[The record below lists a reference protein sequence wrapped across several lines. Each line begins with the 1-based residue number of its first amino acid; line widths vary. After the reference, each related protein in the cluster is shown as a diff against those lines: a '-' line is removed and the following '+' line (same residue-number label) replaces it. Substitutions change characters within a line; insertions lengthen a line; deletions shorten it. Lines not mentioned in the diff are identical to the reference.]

1 MTASQ
6 HAGATSHETTEW
18 QALNWQAMTRTVR
31 RLQARIVQ
39 AIQAR
44 RWGKVKALQHL
55 LTHSFSAKALA
66 VRRVTEN
73 PGKHTPGVDR
83 VIWNTP
89 EKKAAAIDTL
99 RQRGYR
105 AQPMRRVLIPKPN
118 GKMRPLGISTMR
130 DRAMQ
135 ALYLFA
141 LDPIAETT
149 GDPNS
154 YGFRPQRCTAD
165 AIEQC
170 QLILSRK
177 TSAQWVLEAD
187 IQSCFDEISHEW
199 LEAHIPM
206 DKAILRQWLKAGI
219 MTKGA
224 WQPTDAG
231 TPQGNIASPV
241 LCNLTLNGL
250 EQVLKGNHLSSRLR
264 RTGLI
269 NLVRW
274 ADDFI
279 ITGRTPEVL
288 TQEVK
293 PLVEEFL
300 QERGLRLAPE
310 KTRITHIAE
319 GFDFLGKRIRKYKGK
334 FLAIPSKKNTHAVL
348 EKIREIVRSH
358 KQATAGHLIV
368 QLNPIIRG
376 WADYHRHSASKRTMH
391 KVDNAIYHAVWRWA
405 KRRHP
410 HKSRRWIARKY
421 YTTRGNRHWVFHG
434 STVDA
439 SGKVRVQYLHQAADT
454 PIRRHTKIKAAAN
467 PYDPA
472 WEVYFEER
480 LGVQMEANLRGRR
493 RLLYLWQA
501 QQGLCPVCQQKITKL
516 TGWHNHHIVQRS
528 LGGSDH
534 ADNRVLL
541 HPTCHRHVHSQ
552 GVPVEKLRPATGVGK
567 A

>member
-1 MTASQ
+1 MTATRV
-6 HAGATSHETTEW
+6 AGATSHETPEW
-18 QALNWQAMTRTVR
+18 QAFDWQALTRTVR
-31 RLQARIVQ
+31 RLQARIVK

-66 VRRVTEN
+66 IRRVTEN
-73 PGKHTPGVDR
+73 PGKRTPGVDQ
-83 VIWNTP
+83 VLWTTP
-89 EKKAAAIDTL
+89 EKKAAAISSL
-99 RQRGYR
+99 RQRGYH
-105 AQPMRRVLIPKPN
+105 AQPLRRVFIPKPN

-170 QLILSRK
+170 RLILSRK
-177 TSAQWVLEAD
+177 TSASGVLEAD
-187 IQSCFDEISHEW
+187 IKSCFDEISHEW
-199 LEAHIPM
+199 LLANIPM
-206 DKAILRQWLKAGI
+206 DKAVLRQWLKAGI
-219 MTKGA
+219 MTNGA
-224 WQPTDAG
+224 WRPTDAG

-250 EQVLKGNHLSSRLR
+250 EQVLSREHLTARQR
-264 RTGLI
+264 QAGLI

-293 PLVEEFL
+293 PLVEGFL
-300 QERGLRLAPE
+300 QERGLTLAPE
-310 KTRITHIAE
+310 KTRITHIDQ

-334 FLAIPSKKNTHAVL
+334 FLATPSKKNTHSFL
-348 EKIREIVRSH
+348 EKIRALLRSH
-358 KQATAGHLIV
+358 KQTTAGHLIV
-368 QLNPIIRG
+368 QLNPVIRG
-376 WADYHRHSASKRTMH
+376 WADYHRHSASKRTMQ
-391 KVDNAIYHAVWRWA
+391 KVDNAIYQAVWRWA

-410 HKSRRWIARKY
+410 HKNRRWIARKY

-434 STVDA
+434 STVDTR
-439 SGKVRVQYLHQAADT
+439 GKVKVHDLHKAADT

-493 RLLYLWQA
+493 RLLYLWQE
-501 QQGLCPVCQQKITKL
+501 QQGLCPVCHQKITKL

-541 HPTCHRHVHSQ
+541 HPTCHRQVHSQ
-552 GVPVEKLRPATGVGK
+552 KVAVEKPRPATGVGK

>member
-1 MTASQ
+1 LGESNIIPRESAQTSLWSFRTREFGQPTEEGRQMTATKI
-6 HAGATSHETTEW
+6 AGATSHEPIEW
-18 QALNWQAMTRTVR
+18 QALDWQAITRTVR

-73 PGKHTPGVDR
+73 PGRHPPGVDQ
-83 VIWNTP
+83 VLWNTP
-89 EKKAAAIDTL
+89 QKKAAAIHTL

-105 AQPMRRVLIPKPN
+105 AQPLRRVLIPKPN

-170 QLILSRK
+170 RLILSRR
-177 TSAQWVLEAD
+177 TSAQGVLEAD
-187 IQSCFDEISHEW
+187 LQACFDGISHEW

-206 DKAILRQWLKAGI
+206 EKAILRQWLKAGI

-250 EQVLKGNHLSSRLR
+250 EQVLRREHLTTRQR
-264 RTGLI
+264 QAGLI

-288 TQEVK
+288 PQEVK
-293 PLVEEFL
+293 SLVESFL

-310 KTRITHIAE
+310 KTRITHIDE
-319 GFDFLGKRIRKYKGK
+319 GFDFLGKRMRKYKGK
-334 FLAIPSKKNTHAVL
+334 FLAIPSKKNT
-348 EKIREIVRSH
+348 
-358 KQATAGHLIV
+358 
-368 QLNPIIRG
+368 
-376 WADYHRHSASKRTMH
+376 
-391 KVDNAIYHAVWRWA
+391 
-405 KRRHP
+405 
-410 HKSRRWIARKY
+410 
-421 YTTRGNRHWVFHG
+421 
-434 STVDA
+434 
-439 SGKVRVQYLHQAADT
+439 
-454 PIRRHTKIKAAAN
+454 
-467 PYDPA
+467 
-472 WEVYFEER
+472 
-480 LGVQMEANLRGRR
+480 
-493 RLLYLWQA
+493 
-501 QQGLCPVCQQKITKL
+501 
-516 TGWHNHHIVQRS
+516 
-528 LGGSDH
+528 
-534 ADNRVLL
+534 
-541 HPTCHRHVHSQ
+541 
-552 GVPVEKLRPATGVGK
+552 
-567 A
+567 

>member
-1 MTASQ
+1 MTATRV
-6 HAGATSHETTEW
+6 AGATSHETTDW
-18 QALNWQAMTRTVR
+18 HALDWPAITRTVR

-44 RWGKVKALQHL
+44 RGGKGKALQPL

-66 VRRVTEN
+66 IRRVTEN
-73 PGKHTPGVDR
+73 PGKRTPGVERILWD
-83 VIWNTP
+83 TP
-89 EKKAAAIDTL
+89 EKKAAAIATL
-99 RQRGYR
+99 RQQGYR
-105 AQPMRRVLIPKPN
+105 AQPLRRVLIPKPN
-118 GKMRPLGISTMR
+118 GKMRPLGISPMR

-141 LDPIAETT
+141 LDPIAERT

-165 AIEQC
+165 AIAQC
-170 QLILSRK
+170 RLILSRT
-177 TSAQWVLEAD
+177 TSAQGVLEAD
-187 IQSCFDEISHEW
+187 IKSGFDEISPEW
-199 LEAHIPM
+199 LLAHIPM
-206 DKAILRQWLKAGI
+206 DKAVRRQWLKAGI

-231 TPQGNIASPV
+231 TPQGTLASPG
-241 LCNLTLNGL
+241 LWNLTLKGW
-250 EQVLKGNHLSSRLR
+250 ERVLRREHLSTRQRQAGS
-264 RTGLI
+264 I

-274 ADDFI
+274 ADDVI

-293 PLVEEFL
+293 PLVEGVL
-300 QERGLRLAPE
+300 KERGLTLAPE
-310 KTRITHIAE
+310 KTRLTHIDQ

-334 FLAIPSKKNTHAVL
+334 FLALPSKKTPQSFL
-348 EKIREIVRSH
+348 EKIRAILRSH
-358 KQATAGHLIV
+358 TQATAGHLIV
-368 QLNPIIRG
+368 QLNPVIRG
-376 WADYHRHSASKRTMH
+376 WADYHRHSASKRMRQ

-410 HKSRRWIARKY
+410 HQNRRWIARKY
-421 YTTRGNRHWVFHG
+421 YTTRGTRHWVFHG
-434 STVDA
+434 FTVDIR
-439 SGKVRVQYLHQAADT
+439 GKVRGHDLHKAAAT

-493 RLLYLWQA
+493 RLLYLWPE

-516 TGWHNHHIVQRS
+516 TGWHSHPIVQRS
-528 LGGSDH
+528 LGGSDQ
-534 ADNRVLL
+534 AANRVLL
-541 HPTCHRHVHSQ
+541 HPTCHRQVHSQ
-552 GVPVEKLRPATGVGK
+552 RVTVEKPRPAPGVGK

>member
-1 MTASQ
+1 MTATLI
-6 HAGATSHETTEW
+6 AGATSHGTTEW
-18 QALNWQAMTRTVR
+18 QALDWQAITRTVR

-66 VRRVTEN
+66 IRRVTEN
-73 PGKHTPGVDR
+73 PGKRTPGVDR
-83 VIWNTP
+83 VLWTTP
-89 EKKAAAIDTL
+89 EKKAAAIPTL

-105 AQPMRRVLIPKPN
+105 AQPLRRVFIPKPN

-135 ALYLFA
+135 ALYLLA

-170 QLILSRK
+170 RLILSRK

-187 IQSCFDEISHEW
+187 IKSCFDEISHEW
-199 LEAHIPM
+199 LVAHIPM
-206 DKAILRQWLKAGI
+206 EKAILRQWLKAGI

-224 WQPTDAG
+224 WQPTEAG

-250 EQVLKGNHLSSRLR
+250 EQVLRREHLTTRQRQAGS
-264 RTGLI
+264 I

-293 PLVEEFL
+293 PLVEGFL
-300 QERGLRLAPE
+300 KDRGLTLAPE
-310 KTRITHIAE
+310 KTRITHIEE

-334 FLAIPSKKNTHAVL
+334 FLATPSKKNTQTVL
-348 EKIREIVRSH
+348 EKLRGILRSH
-358 KQATAGHLIV
+358 KQATAGNLIV
-368 QLNPIIRG
+368 QLNPVIRG
-376 WADYHRHSASKRTMH
+376 WAEYHRHSASKRTMH
-391 KVDNAIYHAVWRWA
+391 KVDTAIYHAVWRWA

-410 HKSRRWIARKY
+410 HKNRRWIARKY

-434 STVDA
+434 STVDTR
-439 SGKVRVQYLHQAADT
+439 GKVRVQYLHKAAAT

-493 RLLYLWQA
+493 RLLYLWQE
-501 QQGLCPVCQQKITKL
+501 QHGICPVCQQKITKL

-541 HPTCHRHVHSQ
+541 HPTCHRQVHSQ
-552 GVPVEKLRPATGVGK
+552 RVTVEKPRPATGVGK